1 MKSSFGRSFSVFAG
15 ILLVALTVLGGSF
28 QMMVQDFL
36 TDTTFDSLEQD
47 AQIIADLAAS
57 YMEDDSLSG
66 REFLMNL
73 DIASKVS
80 GSDAVIC
87 NSDGKVTICSDS
99 LFGCKHMGLYVNEEY
114 LQKVLS
120 QGSDRATGL
129 IKGLYSEE
137 RFLVALPVTAA
148 DGDTGI
154 IIVSSPSASVNQV
167 LTKISNI
174 FLTTAVCVILVSVA
188 AVSFFA
194 RRESKPLQD
203 MAKAANAFGHGD
215 LEARVKIEEGNSEE
229 MEELALAFN
238 NMACSL
244 QKSEYRRQEFVAN
257 VSHEL
262 KTPMTTI
269 SGYVDGML
277 DKTIPEDKWPHYL
290 QIVSDETK
298 RLSRLV
304 DAILK
309 LSRLEN
315 RSTPMKKEVLEVGD
329 LISSIIAT
337 HEAYVSDSG
346 LKLIYEVARGVRV
359 RGDADMIR
367 QATANL
373 ISNAVRYTPEGG
385 TITVSVSSHEGM
397 CAIAVRDTGIGLSPD
412 EAKMVF
418 SRFWR
423 ADAGRTRE
431 SGGLGIGLSVVKEIV
446 DRHNGYV
453 DVEGEKGVGACFTI
467 NLPLYYEGDEQR
479 EQRQQQR
486 QQQQQQREQQQQQ
499 RQQQREAQRQQKEQQ
514 RAQQHAQKTGIP
526 FGRSHDDGK

>member
-1 MKSSFGRSFSVFAG
+1 MKSTFGRSFSVFAG

-28 QMMVQDFL
+28 QVMVQDFL

-148 DGDTGI
+148 DGDRGI

-167 LTKISNI
+167 LTRISNI

-304 DAILK
+304 RSMLDISQLQSEGGIPDEK
-309 LSRLEN
+309 KIHFDLEDCCG
-315 RSTPMKKEVLEVGD
+315 SVLITFEKKIEDKGLNVEVDMPEHPVYTFANED
-329 LISSIIAT
+329 YITQVIYNLIDNAVKFCPT
-337 HEAYVSDSG
+337 GKTLG
-346 LKLIYEVARGVRV
+346 LK
-359 RGDADMIR
+359 IR
-367 QATANL
+367 
-373 ISNAVRYTPEGG
+373 EGG
-385 TITVSVSSHEGM
+385 AKVYVSVSNEGDT
-397 CAIAVRDTGIGLSPD
+397 IPPEELPLVFDRFHKLDKSRSQNRDG
-412 EAKMVF
+412 
-418 SRFWR
+418 W
-423 ADAGRTRE
+423 
-431 SGGLGIGLSVVKEIV
+431 GLGLYIVKTIVCSHGENISVTSRDGKTE
-446 DRHNGYV
+446 
-453 DVEGEKGVGACFTI
+453 FTFT
-467 NLPLYYEGDEQR
+467 LPLVN
-479 EQRQQQR
+479 
-486 QQQQQQREQQQQQ
+486 
-499 RQQQREAQRQQKEQQ
+499 
-514 RAQQHAQKTGIP
+514 
-526 FGRSHDDGK
+526 

>member
-1 MKSSFGRSFSVFAG
+1 MKSTFGRSFSVFAG

-57 YMEDDSLSG
+57 YVEDDSLSG

-304 DAILK
+304 RSMLDISQLQSEGGIPDEK
-309 LSRLEN
+309 KIHFDLEDCCG
-315 RSTPMKKEVLEVGD
+315 SVLITFEKKIEDKGLNVEVDMPEHPVYTFANED
-329 LISSIIAT
+329 YITQVIYNLIDNAVKFCPT
-337 HEAYVSDSG
+337 GKTLG
-346 LKLIYEVARGVRV
+346 LK
-359 RGDADMIR
+359 IR
-367 QATANL
+367 
-373 ISNAVRYTPEGG
+373 EGG
-385 TITVSVSSHEGM
+385 AKVYVSVSNEG
-397 CAIAVRDTGIGLSPD
+397 DTIPP
-412 EAKMVF
+412 E
-418 SRFWR
+418 
-423 ADAGRTRE
+423 E
-431 SGGLGIGLSVVKEIV
+431 
-446 DRHNGYV
+446 
-453 DVEGEKGVGACFTI
+453 
-467 NLPLYYEGDEQR
+467 LPLVFDR
-479 EQRQQQR
+479 FH
-486 QQQQQQREQQQQQ
+486 
-499 RQQQREAQRQQKEQQ
+499 KLD
-514 RAQQHAQKTGIP
+514 KS
-526 FGRSHDDGK
+526 RSQNRDGKTEFTFTLPLVN

>member
-1 MKSSFGRSFSVFAG
+1 MKSTFGRSFSVFAG

-36 TDTTFDSLEQD
+36 TETTFDSLEQD

-262 KTPMTTI
+262 KTPMTPI

-304 DAILK
+304 RSMLDISQLQSEGGIPDEK
-309 LSRLEN
+309 KIHFDLEDCCG
-315 RSTPMKKEVLEVGD
+315 SVLITFEKKIEDKGLNVEVDMPEHPVFTFANED
-329 LISSIIAT
+329 YITQVIYNLIDNAVKFCPT
-337 HEAYVSDSG
+337 GKTLG
-346 LKLIYEVARGVRV
+346 LK
-359 RGDADMIR
+359 IR
-367 QATANL
+367 
-373 ISNAVRYTPEGG
+373 EGG
-385 TITVSVSSHEGM
+385 AKVYVSVSNEGDT
-397 CAIAVRDTGIGLSPD
+397 IPPEELPLVFDRFHKLDKSRSQNRDG
-412 EAKMVF
+412 
-418 SRFWR
+418 W
-423 ADAGRTRE
+423 
-431 SGGLGIGLSVVKEIV
+431 GLGLYIVKTIVCSHGENISVTSRDGKTE
-446 DRHNGYV
+446 
-453 DVEGEKGVGACFTI
+453 FTFT
-467 NLPLYYEGDEQR
+467 LPLVN
-479 EQRQQQR
+479 
-486 QQQQQQREQQQQQ
+486 
-499 RQQQREAQRQQKEQQ
+499 
-514 RAQQHAQKTGIP
+514 
-526 FGRSHDDGK
+526 

>member
-1 MKSSFGRSFSVFAG
+1 MKSTFGRSFSVFAG

-28 QMMVQDFL
+28 QVMVQDFL

-304 DAILK
+304 RSMLDISQLQNEGGIPDEK
-309 LSRLEN
+309 KIHFDLEDCCG
-315 RSTPMKKEVLEVGD
+315 SVLITFEKKIEDKGLNVEVDMPEHPVYTFANED
-329 LISSIIAT
+329 YITQVIYNLIDNAVKFCPT
-337 HEAYVSDSG
+337 GKTLG
-346 LKLIYEVARGVRV
+346 LK
-359 RGDADMIR
+359 IR
-367 QATANL
+367 
-373 ISNAVRYTPEGG
+373 EGG
-385 TITVSVSSHEGM
+385 AKVYVSVSNEGDT
-397 CAIAVRDTGIGLSPD
+397 IPPEELPLVFDRFHKLDKSRSQNRDG
-412 EAKMVF
+412 
-418 SRFWR
+418 W
-423 ADAGRTRE
+423 
-431 SGGLGIGLSVVKEIV
+431 GLGLYIVKTIVCSHGENISVTSRDGKTE
-446 DRHNGYV
+446 
-453 DVEGEKGVGACFTI
+453 FTFT
-467 NLPLYYEGDEQR
+467 LPLVN
-479 EQRQQQR
+479 
-486 QQQQQQREQQQQQ
+486 
-499 RQQQREAQRQQKEQQ
+499 
-514 RAQQHAQKTGIP
+514 
-526 FGRSHDDGK
+526 